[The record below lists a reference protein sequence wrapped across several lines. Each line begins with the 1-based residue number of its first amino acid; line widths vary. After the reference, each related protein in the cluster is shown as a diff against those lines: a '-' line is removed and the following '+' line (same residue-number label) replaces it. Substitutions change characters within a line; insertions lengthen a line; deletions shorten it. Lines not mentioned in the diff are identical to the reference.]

1 MTDEKYAKVEKVLCL
16 LEEGVRIADE
26 MAAKGEK
33 LIGPED
39 RDDQIAICDGIM
51 VGDNP
56 ELATRAKA
64 LKVTLENL
72 KM

>member
-1 MTDEKYAKVEKVLCL
+1 MTDERYAKVEKVLYH
-16 LEEGVRIADE
+16 LEEGVRLAQE
-26 MAAKGEK
+26 MALTGEK

-39 RDDQIAICDGIM
+39 RDDQIAICDGIIS
-51 VGDNP
+51 GDNP
-56 ELATRAKA
+56 ELASRAKA

>member
-1 MTDEKYAKVEKVLCL
+1 MADEQYAKVEKVLYL

-39 RDDQIAICDGIM
+39 RADQIAICDGIIA
-51 VGDNP
+51 GDNP
-56 ELATRAKA
+56 ELASRAKA